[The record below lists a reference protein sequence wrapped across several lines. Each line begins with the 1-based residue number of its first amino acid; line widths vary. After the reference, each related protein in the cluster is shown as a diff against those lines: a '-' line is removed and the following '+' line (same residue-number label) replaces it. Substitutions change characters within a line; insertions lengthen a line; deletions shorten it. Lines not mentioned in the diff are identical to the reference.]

1 MYNVSKQGRGQCVC
15 GIIWSSVQKE
25 YYLWVRS
32 VFNIWVGLW
41 SSKCVYSVCVMLCL
55 GSVHELRKW
64 DLASAE
70 LYRCLCTWKQLVV
83 NCGG

>member
-1 MYNVSKQGRGQCVC
+1 MCMWDNMVECTK
-15 GIIWSSVQKE
+15 GIL
-25 YYLWVRS
+25 LWVRS

-41 SSKCVYSVCVMLCL
+41 SSKSVYSVCVMLCL

-70 LYRCLCTWKQLVV
+70 LYMSMYLEAAGCELWWLAMYLELY
-83 NCGG
+83 